1 MTGTE
6 WTLELT
12 AVKAT
17 TSTCPVLTLVW
28 NLDPTNRFL
37 LNRALSKAVEPHIK
51 QEDEG
56 KYRCKECGKL
66 FKATAFVEKHI
77 ANKHGEVIKDL
88 DLVSVSASPL
98 LFRL

>member
-1 MTGTE
+1 MR
-6 WTLELT
+6 T

-17 TSTCPVLTLVW
+17 TSTCHIPTLLRNQDLT
-28 NLDPTNRFL
+28 NQFPS
-37 LNRALSKAVEPHIK
+37 NRALSKAVEPHIK

-88 DLVSVSASPL
+88 DLVSVSASLL